1 MGKLKI
7 KCVDSGRKSLNRL
20 PNHLLV
26 EIGSRLL
33 RGDLRALVMTNKR
46 FHAVF
51 EEILYEKDTS
61 VFGIAKSL
69 FWAARRS
76 DFVVANKIIKFGGD
90 LDSGFGRQQES
101 KQRMTA
107 LVLSMIHGHRA
118 MATMLV
124 AAGANVD
131 VAPSTSKIPVFLAL
145 KKNWLDVLKLMVAV
159 GKPNLAVIDEVGHG
173 LLTAA
178 AHLNHLEA
186 VQYLLSVASHLRL
199 NGSEKATAFHGAI
212 LHNSFAMLSL
222 LLKSP
227 HTSPNAPCEQSCE
240 QGKTPLQLACEQGKI
255 DFVRALL
262 GDARVSPQLPDAKS
276 NDCLVLKA
284 LQAQKFDLVML
295 LLTHENCCKPAA
307 VVFTEACKLKRELIA
322 GMALEL
328 LDPSEQQASEWRKL
342 AQEHGLCDLVNMLTQ
357 MFEL

>member
-1 MGKLKI
+1 MGNLKI
-7 KCVDSGRKSLNRL
+7 KCVDSGQRSLTRL

-26 EIGSRLL
+26 EIGSRLH

-51 EEILYEKDTS
+51 EEMLYKKYTS
-61 VFGIAKSL
+61 VFGFAKSL

-90 LDSGFGRQQES
+90 LDSGFGRHQKS

-178 AHLNHLEA
+178 AHLNHLMA

-212 LHNSFAMLSL
+212 LHNNFAMLSL

-227 HTSPNAPCEQSCE
+227 HTSPNAPCE

-262 GDARVSPQLPDAKS
+262 GDAR
-276 NDCLVLKA
+276 A
-284 LQAQKFDLVML
+284 LQAQRFDLVML
-295 LLTHENCCKPAA
+295 LLKHKNVCRPSAM
-307 VVFTEACKLKRELIA
+307 VFTMACELKRELIA

-328 LDPSEQQASEWRKL
+328 LKLSKQRASEWRSF
-342 AQEHGLCDLVNMLTQ
+342 AQKHGLCDLVSMMTQ